1 MSSHPFCFRYGDKT
15 YCFLF
20 DTESG
25 SLHNVDRV
33 TFLCAKERYKIPLTE
48 EEKSEYALV
57 PAAEKDEINAELD
70 ELVSMGVLE
79 SECGVVMNKKRVG
92 EVKALCLHICH
103 DCNLRCR
110 YCFADEGTYHTA
122 DRAHMP
128 VEVGLKAVDFL
139 IANSGNR
146 RNLEIDFFGGE
157 PLMNMKTVKAVVEY
171 ARSREKETG
180 KTFNFTMTT
189 NCLFLNDENIRWL
202 NDNMYNVVLSIDGRR
217 DVHNRVRKTPN
228 GKDVFDVIKDNALRF
243 RAVRGDK
250 SYYVRGTFTAHNLDF
265 ADDVLYLND
274 LGFDQISMEPVVT
287 DIPDLAIKEEHIPA
301 ILDEYE
307 RLARAYIDR
316 RKTDKWFNFFHFM
329 IDLDG
334 GPCVIKRLTGCGSGC
349 EYLAVTPRGDIYPC
363 HQFAENKPYY
373 MGNVLR
379 SSDYDLGV
387 SEKFAR
393 NIVTNKPE
401 CADCIAKYYC
411 SGGCVANNL
420 NYAGSMDKPYG
431 ISCMMMRKR
440 MELSLAISAIESA
453 PDNE

>member
-79 SECGVVMNKKRVG
+79 SECGVVMNKKRIG

-180 KTFNFTMTT
+180 KAFNFTMTT
-189 NCLFLNDENIRWL
+189 NCLLLNDENIRWL

-243 RAVRGDK
+243 RAVRGDR

-307 RLARAYIDR
+307 RLARA
-316 RKTDKWFNFFHFM
+316 
-329 IDLDG
+329 
-334 GPCVIKRLTGCGSGC
+334 
-349 EYLAVTPRGDIYPC
+349 
-363 HQFAENKPYY
+363 
-373 MGNVLR
+373 
-379 SSDYDLGV
+379 
-387 SEKFAR
+387 
-393 NIVTNKPE
+393 
-401 CADCIAKYYC
+401 
-411 SGGCVANNL
+411 
-420 NYAGSMDKPYG
+420 
-431 ISCMMMRKR
+431 
-440 MELSLAISAIESA
+440 
-453 PDNE
+453 